1 MGFCHDEKGFFPE
14 KAKNVCRDDRCREGG
29 GANLTGIRTV
39 NFTIL
44 LEITQTKESQTMK
57 PTNKQQKLSIND
69 EISAN
74 CRYFEV
80 RSNRK
85 QIMAIAKT
93 VRKLDNQTAS
103 DMKCNCSRFEY
114 FQFVFGP
121 NQL

>member
-57 PTNKQQKLSIND
+57 SINKQQKLSING

-80 RSNRK
+80 RNYGDCKNRPETGQSNCIRHE
-85 QIMAIAKT
+85 
-93 VRKLDNQTAS
+93 V
-103 DMKCNCSRFEY
+103 
-114 FQFVFGP
+114 
-121 NQL
+121 QLF